1 MSIGGPSPDYGTY
14 SPGSDKKKRN
24 FSFNDIWQVALFNIV
39 VAAKANGLR
48 AIDCPYGD
56 FNDDDG
62 FFALAKSSY
71 TLGFDGKMV
80 IHPKQIK
87 LANEIF
93 APSNKDFNDA
103 VEMLEAIKK
112 STKNGKGAIA
122 FKGKL
127 LDIVTIKQAENIVN
141 LYNKILE
148 KKND

>member
-1 MSIGGPSPDYGTY
+1 MSIGGPSPDYGTLA
-14 SPGSDKKKRN
+14 PDLNKNKRN
-24 FSFNDIWQVALFNIV
+24 FFLNNIWQVALFNIV

-62 FFALAKSSY
+62 FNALAKSSY
-71 TLGFDGKMV
+71 TLGFDGKML
-80 IHPKQIK
+80 IHPRQIK

-93 APSNKDFNDA
+93 QPSSKDFNNA

-127 LDIVTIKQAENIVN
+127 IDIVTIKQAENIVN
-141 LYNKILE
+141 LRNKILE
-148 KKND
+148 KNND